1 MKRVLIAASIAA
13 AGAFAGF
20 AAANEADDQAVRNIA
35 QGVFV
40 ESEYSSALG
49 QTNTTW
55 RIAHSDG
62 NLMVVADGRSLPGV
76 EFYSVSPDEQTV
88 NFWVKSGGKRKL
100 ATLKRLSN
108 IGVLRMTMPDGNRHT
123 LEYVRRITDHDE
135 RALFRGVL
143 VGSVD
148 RDQLDEYERLVFD
161 EGLNMDQAQARIE
174 GGGDAGPSF
183 DCGAGLS
190 GVETLICNNGELSAL
205 DAELSSTYQALMA
218 DSNTYGQS
226 DLTSTQ
232 VAWLEERNQ
241 CASKSCLTDAYRDR
255 IEALEEYRYQTTRT
269 TGGMRM
275 D

>member
-1 MKRVLIAASIAA
+1 MKRILIAASIAA
-13 AGAFAGF
+13 TSAFAGL
-20 AAANEADDQAVRNIA
+20 AAANEAEDQAVRNIA

-76 EFYSVSPDEQTV
+76 EFYSVSPGEQTV

-108 IGVLRMTMPDGNRHT
+108 IGVLRMTMPDGNRHS
-123 LEYVRRITDHDE
+123 LEYVRQITDHDE

-143 VGSVD
+143 RGHVD
-148 RDQLDEYERLVFD
+148 NDLMSEYERLVFD
-161 EGLNMDQAQARIE
+161 EGLSMDQAHARLV
-174 GGGDAGPSF
+174 GGGSASPSF
-183 DCGAGLS
+183 DCGAELS
-190 GVETLICNNGELSAL
+190 GVEQLICNSGEVAAL
-205 DAELSSTYQALMA
+205 DAELASTYQALMA
-218 DSNTYGQS
+218 DSNAYGQS
-226 DLTSTQ
+226 DLKNTQ
-232 VAWLEERNQ
+232 VAWLKERNR
-241 CASKSCLTDAYRDR
+241 CASEGCLADAYRDR
-255 IEALEEYRYQTTRT
+255 LEALEEYRYQTTRT
-269 TGGMRM
+269 IGGMRM